1 VENLNFDLYFEHTN
15 SQYYDAKYVITILE
29 NILGNKF
36 EVIKSKIND
45 TQITVTKEQITDFLE
60 KKFEEEDPELK
71 RRIENPKHKRTNNL
85 IKLTDKNIEDSVQAF
100 IDEISV
106 SRYYFEPYTLQY
118 FNKYTSIV
126 RDKIL
131 LLLNIIEQIGN
142 RNSMPIKDLIAEL
155 DIRLDENGNISKE
168 DIIRLITPVVY
179 NIEILEEKVSEANDL
194 STYLNFKMSKDSLY
208 KDGLSEGEIYPS
220 TSLQI
225 KSSFYG
231 HVKGNVPLSSTQR
244 DELKQERGKS
254 MKKILEML
262 RNF

>member
-1 VENLNFDLYFEHTN
+1 M
-15 SQYYDAKYVITILE
+15 
-29 NILGNKF
+29 
-36 EVIKSKIND
+36 
-45 TQITVTKEQITDFLE
+45 
-60 KKFEEEDPELK
+60 
-71 RRIENPKHKRTNNL
+71 
-85 IKLTDKNIEDSVQAF
+85 TDKNIEDSVQAF

>member
-1 VENLNFDLYFEHTN
+1 
-15 SQYYDAKYVITILE
+15 
-29 NILGNKF
+29 
-36 EVIKSKIND
+36 
-45 TQITVTKEQITDFLE
+45 
-60 KKFEEEDPELK
+60 
-71 RRIENPKHKRTNNL
+71 
-85 IKLTDKNIEDSVQAF
+85 
-100 IDEISV
+100 
-106 SRYYFEPYTLQY
+106 
-118 FNKYTSIV
+118 
-126 RDKIL
+126 
-131 LLLNIIEQIGN
+131 
-142 RNSMPIKDLIAEL
+142 M
-155 DIRLDENGNISKE
+155 
-168 DIIRLITPVVY
+168 
-179 NIEILEEKVSEANDL
+179 SEANDL